1 VLNKVGMEHIT
12 YDKNRVINFSDAV
25 FSIAMTLLVL
35 EIAVPTV
42 RELRDKG
49 VWLTLAYRI
58 PDFIGLVVSFLVSA
72 LYWVSHLRAFKYVST
87 VNGKLLWINVFLLL
101 FVVLIPFSTAFYVSS
116 FAYAGPF
123 VFYCFNLVMIG
134 VFYSLMLRYV
144 YKKEKTKT
152 GFYKSSYSHFQWK
165 SLSGVFIWVLAA
177 VLAFLWPNISRY
189 IFVLIFVIHYFIDR
203 YYKKKVYLKE

>member
-1 VLNKVGMEHIT
+1 MGNMT

-42 RELRDKG
+42 GELRDKG

-72 LYWVSHLRAFKYVST
+72 LYWVSHLRAFKFVST
-87 VNGKLLWINVFLLL
+87 VNGKLLWLNVFLLL

-116 FAYAGPF
+116 FAFAGPF

-134 VFYSLMLRYV
+134 IFYALMLRYV
-144 YKKEKTKT
+144 YKKEKMTT
-152 GFYKSSYSHFQWK
+152 GFHKQLYTHFQWK
-165 SLSGVFIWVLAA
+165 SLSGVFIWILAA
-177 VLAFLWPNISRY
+177 VLAFLLPNVSRY

-203 YYKKKVYLKE
+203 YYKKKVYSEE